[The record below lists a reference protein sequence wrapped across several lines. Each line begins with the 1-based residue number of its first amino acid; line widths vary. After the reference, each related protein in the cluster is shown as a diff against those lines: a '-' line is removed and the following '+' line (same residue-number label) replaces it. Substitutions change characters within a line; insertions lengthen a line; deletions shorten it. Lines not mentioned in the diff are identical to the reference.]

1 MGIVKI
7 IVIALVALIGIS
19 GSAYAEVALLQPDD
33 FVGFTFWLV
42 SIACLATTAFF
53 FLEHGSVAPAWKTSI
68 AVVGIVTG
76 IAFIHSMYMRN
87 IWVGTGDSPTVYRYI
102 DWLIT
107 MPLLATEFYLILST
121 VRKVSSI
128 IFWKLLI
135 GTLVMVLGGYAGEAG
150 YISSFLGFVIW
161 MVGWLY
167 ILYEIFAGEAGKLC
181 AKSANIAM
189 VKAFETMRMILTIGW
204 AIYPLGYVF
213 GYLTGGV
220 DSNTLNVIYNF
231 ADFINKIAFGLVIWV
246 AATANTIGS
255 RR

>member
-1 MGIVKI
+1 MNKIKI
-7 IVIALVALIGIS
+7 IVLALAALITIS
-19 GSAYAEVALLQPDD
+19 GNAQAEVALLQPDD

-42 SIACLATTAFF
+42 SIACLASTAFF
-53 FLEHGSVAPAWKTSI
+53 FLQHGSVAPAWKISI
-68 AVVGIVTG
+68 AVAGIVTG

-150 YISSFLGFVIW
+150 YISSLLGFVIW
-161 MVGWLY
+161 MVGWLF

>member
-1 MGIVKI
+1 MGKVKI
-7 IVIALVALIGIS
+7 IVIALVVLIGIS
-19 GSAYAEVALLQPDD
+19 SNAYAKVALLQPDD

-42 SIACLATTAFF
+42 SIACLAATAFF
-53 FLEHGSVAPAWKTSI
+53 FLEHGSVAPAWKSSI
-68 AVVGIVTG
+68 AVAGIVTG
-76 IAFIHSMYMRN
+76 IAFIHSMYVRN
-87 IWVGTGDSPTVYRYI
+87 IWVATGDSPIIYRYV

-107 MPLLATEFYLILST
+107 MPLLTIQFYLVLSA
-121 VRKVSSI
+121 VKKVSPTL
-128 IFWKLLI
+128 FWKFLI
-135 GTLVMVLGGYAGEAG
+135 APLAMVLGGYAGEAG
-150 YISSFLGFVIW
+150 YISPFLGFVIW

-181 AKSANIAM
+181 ARSANKAM

-246 AATANTIGS
+246 AATTNTSGS

>member
-1 MGIVKI
+1 MSKVKI

-19 GSAYAEVALLQPDD
+19 SSAHAEVALLQPDD

-42 SIACLATTAFF
+42 SIACLASTAFF
-53 FLEHGSVAPAWKTSI
+53 FLQHGSVAPAWKISI
-68 AVVGIVTG
+68 AVAGIVTG

-87 IWVGTGDSPTVYRYI
+87 MWVETGDSPTVYRYI

-121 VRKVSSI
+121 VRKISSI
-128 IFWKLLI
+128 IFWKLFI

-150 YISSFLGFVIW
+150 YISSLLGFVIW

-181 AKSANIAM
+181 EKSANEAI

-213 GYLTGGV
+213 GFLTGGI

-231 ADFINKIAFGLVIWV
+231 ADLINKITFGLVIWI
-246 AATANTIGS
+246 AAVANTIGS

>member
-1 MGIVKI
+1 MDKFKI
-7 IVIALVALIGIS
+7 IVIVLVALIGIS
-19 GSAYAEVALLQPDD
+19 SSAYTEVALLRPDD

-42 SIACLATTAFF
+42 SIACIATTAFF
-53 FLEHGSVAPAWKTSI
+53 FLEHGSVAPAWKASI
-68 AVVGIVTG
+68 AVAGIVTG

-87 IWVGTGDSPTVYRYI
+87 VWVETGDSPTVYRYI

-121 VRKVSSI
+121 FRKVSSI

-150 YISSFLGFVIW
+150 YILPFLGFIIW
-161 MVGWLY
+161 MAGWLY
-167 ILYEIFAGEAGKLC
+167 ILYEIFTGEAGKLC
-181 AKSANIAM
+181 AKSANKAM
-189 VKAFETMRMILTIGW
+189 VGAFETMRMILTIGW
-204 AIYPLGYVF
+204 ATYPLGYVF
-213 GYLTGGV
+213 GYLTGGI

-246 AATANTIGS
+246 AAKNNTSES
-255 RR
+255 R

>member
-1 MGIVKI
+1 MGKFKI

-19 GSAYAEVALLQPDD
+19 SSAYADVDLLQPDD

-53 FLEHGSVAPAWKTSI
+53 FLEHGSVAQAWKASI
-68 AVVGIVTG
+68 AVAGIVTG
-76 IAFIHSMYMRN
+76 VVFIHSMYMRN
-87 IWVGTGDSPTVYRYI
+87 IWVETGDTPTVYRYI

-107 MPLLATEFYLILST
+107 MPLLATEFYLILSAI
-121 VRKVSSI
+121 RKISSI

-135 GTLVMVLGGYAGEAG
+135 GTLAMVLGGYAGEAG
-150 YISSFLGFVIW
+150 YISPFLGFVVW

-181 AKSANIAM
+181 AKSTNKS
-189 VKAFETMRMILTIGW
+189 VTKAFETMRMILTIGW

-231 ADFINKIAFGLVIWV
+231 ADFINKIAFGLVIWI
-246 AATANTIGS
+246 AATADTSES

>member
-7 IVIALVALIGIS
+7 IIIALVALIGIS
-19 GSAYAEVALLQPDD
+19 SSAYAEVALLQPDD

-42 SIACLATTAFF
+42 SIACLAATAFF
-53 FLEHGSVAPAWKTSI
+53 FLEHGSVAPAWKSSI
-68 AVVGIVTG
+68 AVAGIVTG
-76 IAFIHSMYMRN
+76 IAFIHSMYIRN
-87 IWVGTGDSPTVYRYI
+87 IWVGTGDSPTIYRYI

-121 VRKVSSI
+121 VRKVSLI
-128 IFWKLLI
+128 IFWKLSM
-135 GTLVMVLGGYAGEAG
+135 GTLAMVFGGYAGEAG
-150 YISSFLGFVIW
+150 YISPFLGFVTW

-181 AKSANIAM
+181 ARSANKAM

-246 AATANTIGS
+246 AATTNTSGS

>member
-1 MGIVKI
+1 MGKFRI
-7 IVIALVALIGIS
+7 IVITLVALIGMS
-19 GSAYAEVALLQPDD
+19 RGAYAEVALLQPDD

-53 FLEHGSVAPAWKTSI
+53 FLEHGSVAPAWKASI
-68 AVVGIVTG
+68 AVAGIVTG

-87 IWVGTGDSPTVYRYI
+87 VWVETGDSPTVYRYI

-135 GTLVMVLGGYAGEAG
+135 GTLAMVLGGYVGEAG
-150 YISSFLGFVIW
+150 YISPFIGFVIW
-161 MVGWLY
+161 MAGWLY
-167 ILYEIFAGEAGKLC
+167 ILYEIFVGEAGKLC
-181 AKSANIAM
+181 DKFANKAI

-213 GYLTGGV
+213 GYLTGGI

-246 AATANTIGS
+246 AATDNTSGS
-255 RR
+255 R